1 MSSGWKRAQ
10 KWGSFLC
17 NEWSKGAPLW
27 NQNWAPSLPPPALFP
42 KKPNRNSNVGW
53 HSVEHSPLPGEII
66 HQLLEGKEVKP
77 ASFTLRQVWQTKPTG
92 LGGSR
97 EPEVKWA
104 VAEPYAFTSLNAVPP
119 TRLTLAKL
127 DFHHFHSPGYDSQ
140 SLHHVALA
148 GIPESAH
155 SPHGWLPTSSLTMS
169 NSSWI
174 QSFLLLGLLPPL
186 WSHLLCTCSALFT
199 QCPNFPQ
206 VPHRVTPQCL
216 CSVSSP
222 LPGRPKP
229 FIPQSRSHST
239 LKSYLT

>member
-1 MSSGWKRAQ
+1 M
-10 KWGSFLC
+10 
-17 NEWSKGAPLW
+17 
-27 NQNWAPSLPPPALFP
+27 
-42 KKPNRNSNVGW
+42 
-53 HSVEHSPLPGEII
+53 
-66 HQLLEGKEVKP
+66 
-77 ASFTLRQVWQTKPTG
+77 
-92 LGGSR
+92 
-97 EPEVKWA
+97 KWA